1 MTAVLADLV
10 ALDPCRGRGL
20 SADLTAQLRDLIAR
34 GRLAPGA
41 MLPSSRLFAQDL
53 GVSRNTVMAAWEQLA
68 AEGYLVVRQGC
79 RPVVAAQGGFAPG
92 PARGPDDLGRNG
104 LAAGPALSAWAA
116 ALPAAPAETGLRPF
130 RTGFPDAR
138 EFPHAAWARC
148 LREAARR
155 PPPGPPFVA
164 NSPAL
169 QTALLDHLAAA
180 RGVRAS
186 PDQVVLLPSARA
198 ALALI
203 AAILLDPGDEA
214 WMEDPG
220 YPGSWAALRAA
231 RARIRPI
238 PVDAGGLT
246 LPEDGPAPKLVVTT
260 PSHQFPTGG
269 LMPLSRRRALLR
281 RAEAAGAIVVEDDY
295 DGEFHFDGAP
305 VPALQALDEA
315 GCVVYAGTFS
325 KATLPAIRI
334 GTMVVPRPLLAPVL
348 AAQRQLGL
356 FAASPVQDALALFLR
371 RGHYRAHVRRVRR
384 LYRERRDRLVAA
396 LRAHCADR
404 LDVAAPAGGLQLLAT
419 LRDGGDDVAVAARAA
434 TRGLDVLPLSRLH
447 AGPTDRAGLLL
458 GFASCRPQELDA
470 AAMRLAEALA
480 VGDADPDLVGSAV

>member
-1 MTAVLADLV
+1 MVAVLADLV
-10 ALDPCRGRGL
+10 ALDPRRGPGL
-20 SADLTAQLRDLIAR
+20 SADLTAQLRALIVR

-41 MLPSSRLFAQDL
+41 MLPSSRRFAQDL
-53 GVSRNTVMAAWEQLA
+53 GVSRNTVMAAWDQLA

-79 RPVVAAQGGFAPG
+79 RPVVAAQDGPAPG
-92 PARGPDDLGRNG
+92 SVKGGVDLPESPS
-104 LAAGPALSAWAA
+104 LPLALSTWAA
-116 ALPAAPAETGLRPF
+116 ALPAAPPEAGLLPF
-130 RTGFPDAR
+130 RTGFSDAR

-148 LREAARR
+148 LREAGRL
-155 PPPGPPFVA
+155 PPTDPPFVA

-169 QTALLDHLAAA
+169 QAALLDHLAAA
-180 RGVRAS
+180 RGVRAAA
-186 PDQVVLLPSARA
+186 DQVVILPTARA
-198 ALALI
+198 ALALV

-214 WMEDPG
+214 WIEDPG
-220 YPGSWAALRAA
+220 YPGSRAALRAV
-231 RARIRPI
+231 RARIRPV

-246 LPEDGPAPKLVVTT
+246 LPEDGARPKLVVTT
-260 PSHQFPTGG
+260 PSHQFPTGS
-269 LMPLSRRRALLR
+269 LMPLSRRRGLLR
-281 RAEAAGAIVVEDDY
+281 LAAAAGAVVVEDDY

-348 AAQRQLGL
+348 AAQRQVGL

-371 RGHYRAHVRRVRR
+371 RGHYRAHVRRMRR

-396 LRAHCADR
+396 LREHCADR

-419 LRDGGDDVAVAARAA
+419 LRDGSDDVAVAARA
-434 TRGLDVLPLSRLH
+434 TRCGLDVLPLSRLY
-447 AGPTDRAGLLL
+447 AGPADRTGLLL
-458 GFASCRPQELDA
+458 GFASCRPQELA
-470 AAMRLAEALA
+470 AAAVRLAEALGA
-480 VGDADPDLVGSAV
+480 EDEDLGPGGTAL